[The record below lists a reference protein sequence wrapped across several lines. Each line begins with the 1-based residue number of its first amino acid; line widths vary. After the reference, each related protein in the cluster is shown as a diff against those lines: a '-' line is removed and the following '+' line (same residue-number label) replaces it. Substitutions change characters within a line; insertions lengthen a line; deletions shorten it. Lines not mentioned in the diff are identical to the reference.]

1 MYKEFKKYIEEQDL
15 IKKGD
20 RVLAA
25 VSGGVDSMV
34 MADLLLETGSLS
46 GIAHCNFC
54 LRGSESDGD
63 ESMVKNY
70 AAGIKIP
77 FHTIRFDT
85 NDYAKLNGI
94 SVEMAARELRYEWFE
109 KLRTKYDY
117 DLIAVAHNLNDN
129 VETLILN
136 LVRGTGIAGLAGMKP
151 KAGRVIRP
159 LLFAT
164 RQSIEQYA
172 DVRNIHFR
180 TDSTNA
186 ETKYKRNKIRHEL
199 IPLMKELNPSVE
211 KTINETALRLSG
223 VNELTVPVISG
234 IRKKIF
240 KVKGRYT
247 HVVIKM
253 LKPYWNNIAVMYEL
267 FKPFGITGSLLRD
280 MENVARGRTGGMLI
294 TETHRFLKNREELII
309 SLKEAYPEGP
319 YIVKSVSG
327 LLKCPLIESSLMTT
341 PENCHRINPSG
352 HEAYLD
358 YSMIAF
364 PLVFR
369 KWQPGDFFYPFGMKT
384 RKKLS
389 DYFID
394 RKLSRFQKDKT
405 MVMETDGKIA
415 WVVGERIDNR
425 FRIGEKTQKIL
436 VIKAKAD

>member
-1 MYKEFKKYIEEQDL
+1 MYKEFIKYIEEQDL

-20 RVLAA
+20 RVLAT

-151 KAGRVIRP
+151 KAGRIIRP

-172 DVRNIHFR
+172 AARNIHFR

-186 ETKYKRNKIRHEL
+186 ETKFKRNKIRHEL

-211 KTINETALRLSG
+211 KTINDTALRLSG
-223 VNELTVPVISG
+223 INELTVPVISG
-234 IRKKIF
+234 IRKKIL
-240 KVKGRYT
+240 KEKGKHT
-247 HVVIKM
+247 HVVMKM
-253 LKPYWNNIAVMYEL
+253 LKPYWNNNAVMYEL
-267 FKPFGITGSLLRD
+267 FKPYGITGSLLRD
-280 MENVARGRTGGMLI
+280 LENVARGRTGGLLI
-294 TETHRFLKNREELII
+294 TDTHRFLKNRDELII
-309 SLKEAYPEGP
+309 SLKESYPEGP

-327 LLKCPLIESSLMTT
+327 LSKCPLIESSLVTT
-341 PENCHRINPSG
+341 AEKCKRINPSG

-358 YSMIAF
+358 YSMITF

-369 KWQPGDFFYPFGMKT
+369 KWKPGDFFYPFGMKM

-394 RKLSRFQKDKT
+394 RKLSRFQKDKA
-405 MVMETDGKIA
+405 MVMETGGKIA

-425 FRIGEKTQKIL
+425 FRIDEKTQKIL